1 MFTAESEHF
10 CTHTKLLIIILRLY
24 FERTWLLSD
33 STIWSSEAV
42 ISCGSSGGGETT
54 YTDLRIVVPVALV
67 TVFDVTVRSFQPSN
81 NQQIK
86 EVYCLGVLWP
96 ALTSHIRSCWRMSKW
111 NKANSARYFLKRY
124 LWEITV
130 APTNHR
136 GVCTCMS
143 TYIHL
148 TYIEATEISYTYA
161 TEILKGKTCSQEPP
175 VPYLENE

>member
-1 MFTAESEHF
+1 MMFTAESEHF

-33 STIWSSEAV
+33 TAIWSSEVV
-42 ISCGSSGGGETT
+42 ISCGSSGGETT
-54 YTDLRIVVPVALV
+54 YTDLRIVVPITLV
-67 TVFDVTVRSFQPSN
+67 TMFDVIARSFQPSN

-86 EVYCLGVLWP
+86 EVYCFGVLWP

-143 TYIHL
+143 TYIH
-148 TYIEATEISYTYA
+148 TYIHTTML
-161 TEILKGKTCSQEPP
+161 TDL
-175 VPYLENE
+175 